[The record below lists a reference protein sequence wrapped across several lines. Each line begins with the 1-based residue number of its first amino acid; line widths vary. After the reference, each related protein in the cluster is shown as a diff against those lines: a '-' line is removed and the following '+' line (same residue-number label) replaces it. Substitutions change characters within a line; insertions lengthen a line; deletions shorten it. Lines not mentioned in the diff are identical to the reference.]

1 MILQDGGAMYLEV
14 YTESSR
20 LFFASV
26 IDLVDN
32 QLLSQYDV
40 RRVLSRTRILAHE
53 LSAPY

>member
-1 MILQDGGAMYLEV
+1 MYLEV
-14 YTESSR
+14 HTESSR

-40 RRVLSRTRILAHE
+40 RSVPSRTRILAHE